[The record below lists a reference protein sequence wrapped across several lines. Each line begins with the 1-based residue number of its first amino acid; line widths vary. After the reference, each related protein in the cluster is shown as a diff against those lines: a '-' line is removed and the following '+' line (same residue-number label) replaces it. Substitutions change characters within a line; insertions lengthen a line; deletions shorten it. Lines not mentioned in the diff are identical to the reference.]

1 MIFVDLAANKY
12 NSATMEENDNY
23 SEEDEQRSRKQK
35 LQPMNLSIEE
45 LRQRLQ
51 TLKDYSTWK
60 KTKPKRI
67 RIQ

>member
-1 MIFVDLAANKY
+1 
-12 NSATMEENDNY
+12 MEENDNY